1 MTVRLTRAGNHP
13 ILAPVRICR
22 SPSMAP
28 PTLKQQK
35 TFALIRIIG
44 GMASAGVLGY
54 SFVSNVLAGAPAEG
68 ALLATG
74 LMAFLALA
82 YAGYYTRVLGRVAQA
97 EQQAAD
103 KP

>member
-1 MTVRLTRAGNHP
+1 
-13 ILAPVRICR
+13 
-22 SPSMAP
+22 MAA

-35 TFALIRIIG
+35 TFALIRIVG

-54 SFVSNVLAGAPAEG
+54 TCVSNVLAGAPIEG
-68 ALLATG
+68 ALLATT

-82 YAGYYTRVLGRVAQA
+82 YAGYYTRVLGRIARA
-97 EQQAAD
+97 EEQAAG